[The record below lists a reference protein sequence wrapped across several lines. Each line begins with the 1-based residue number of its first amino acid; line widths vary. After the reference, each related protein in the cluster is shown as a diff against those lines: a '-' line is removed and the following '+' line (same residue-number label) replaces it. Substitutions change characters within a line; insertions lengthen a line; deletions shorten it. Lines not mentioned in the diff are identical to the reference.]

1 MENFA
6 KIVTTWI
13 LLTVFVKKP
22 RHRCFTGF
30 WTRLSLSR
38 VSFLLSSM
46 EVATL
51 NRSVFYLSTLSR
63 NFLLLCNRVL
73 FQTCLNLA
81 ISNLNG
87 IDKAVLV
94 FLLLTSYMLTCV
106 SAVSTS
112 DNDHQAIGKEKESLG
127 ERIFVLICSKTFILR
142 NHLL

>member
-81 ISNLNG
+81 ISNLKRHRQGCSGFFIVNF
-87 IDKAVLV
+87 IHAHMC
-94 FLLLTSYMLTCV
+94 FSCF
-106 SAVSTS
+106 
-112 DNDHQAIGKEKESLG
+112 HQWQWSSSNRKGEGKFGRKD
-127 ERIFVLICSKTFILR
+127 FCSNLQ
-142 NHLL
+142 